1 MKLWLNRLPSAF
13 PRVADAFVD
22 AGFEVIALPCV
33 QSHPLDVSLDS
44 AIVDFDRFDH
54 VIVTSPESA
63 RLLIDAV
70 ASRWAQWPAKQQFWA
85 VGAGTSELLNDESHS
100 VRTASSPGSQS
111 LMYLMRSEIVLESQI
126 LVVSG
131 KGSGRQ
137 FDQLNSVLMDPVS
150 HLELFELVPHFDLGN
165 TRIDAV
171 DGVVHGSALL
181 VRAFLKIAET
191 HGLSVLDCL
200 HFVTSSDAKAQLPT
214 GSRYHQIQ
222 SPTPEGVRLAMQGDP
237 SVKD

>member
-1 MKLWLNRLPSAF
+1 M
-13 PRVADAFVD
+13 
-22 AGFEVIALPCV
+22 IALPCV
-33 QSHPLDVSLDS
+33 QSYSLDVSLDS

-54 VIVTSPESA
+54 VVVTSPESA

-85 VGAGTSELLNDESHS
+85 VGVGTSELLKDESHT
-100 VRTASSPGSQS
+100 VRIASSPGSKS
-111 LMYLMRSEIVLESQI
+111 LMHLMRSEILPESQI

-137 FDQLNSVLMDPVS
+137 FDQLNSVLMDSVT
-150 HLELFELVPHFDLGN
+150 HLELFELVPHFDLEN
-165 TRIDAV
+165 TSIDGV
-171 DGVVHGSALL
+171 DGVVHGSAVL
-181 VRAFLKIAET
+181 VRSFLKIAEA
-191 HGLSVLDCL
+191 HGLSVLDYL
-200 HFVTSSDAKAQLPT
+200 HFVTSSDAKAQLPI

>member
-33 QSHPLDVSLDS
+33 RSHPLDVSLDS
-44 AIVDFDRFDH
+44 AIGDFDRFDH
-54 VIVTSPESA
+54 VVVTSPESA

-85 VGAGTSELLNDESHS
+85 VGVGTSELLRDESHS
-100 VRTASSPGSQS
+100 VRTASSPGSKS
-111 LMYLMRSEIVLESQI
+111 LMHLMRSEILPESQI

-131 KGSGRQ
+131 KASGRQ
-137 FDQLNSVLMDPVS
+137 FDQLNSMLMLPVS

-165 TRIDAV
+165 TRIDAF

-181 VRAFLKIAET
+181 VHAFLKIAET

-200 HFVTSSDAKAQLPT
+200 HFVTSSDAKAQLPA

>member
-22 AGFEVIALPCV
+22 SGFEVIALPCV
-33 QSHPLDVSLDS
+33 QSYPLDVSLDS

-54 VIVTSPESA
+54 VVVTSPESA

-70 ASRWAQWPAKQQFWA
+70 VSRWAQWPAKQQFWA
-85 VGAGTSELLNDESHS
+85 VGVGTSELLKDESHT
-100 VRTASSPGSQS
+100 VRTASNPGSKS
-111 LMYLMRSEIVLESQI
+111 LVYLMRSEILPESQI

-137 FDQLNSVLMDPVS
+137 FDQLNSVLMDPVT

-191 HGLSVLDCL
+191 HGLSVLDYL
-200 HFVTSSDAKAQLPT
+200 HFVTSSDAKAQLPG

>member
-33 QSHPLDVSLDS
+33 QSYPLDVSLDS

-54 VIVTSPESA
+54 VVVTSPESA

-70 ASRWAQWPAKQQFWA
+70 TSRWAQWPAKQQFWA
-85 VGAGTSELLNDESHS
+85 VGVGTSELLRDESHS
-100 VRTASSPGSQS
+100 VRTASSPGSKS
-111 LMYLMRSEIVLESQI
+111 LMHLMRSEILPESQI

-131 KGSGRQ
+131 KASGRQ
-137 FDQLNSVLMDPVS
+137 FDQLNSVLMLPVS

-165 TRIDAV
+165 TRIDAI

-181 VRAFLKIAET
+181 VHAFLKIAET

-200 HFVTSSDAKAQLPT
+200 HFVTSSDAKAQLPA

>member
-33 QSHPLDVSLDS
+33 QSYPLDVSLDS

-54 VIVTSPESA
+54 VVVTSPESA

-85 VGAGTSELLNDESHS
+85 VGVGTSELLRDESHS
-100 VRTASSPGSQS
+100 VRTASSPGSKS
-111 LMYLMRSEIVLESQI
+111 LMHLMRSEILPESQI

-131 KGSGRQ
+131 KASGRQ
-137 FDQLNSVLMDPVS
+137 FDQLNSVLMLPVS

-181 VRAFLKIAET
+181 VHAFLKIAET

-200 HFVTSSDAKAQLPT
+200 HFVTSSDAKAQLPA

>member
-1 MKLWLNRLPSAF
+1 LKLWLNRLPSAF

-22 AGFEVIALPCV
+22 AGFEVIAVPCV
-33 QSHPLDVSLDS
+33 RSHPLDVSLDS

-54 VIVTSPESA
+54 VVVTSPESA

-85 VGAGTSELLNDESHS
+85 VGVGTSELLTDESHS
-100 VRTASSPGSQS
+100 VRTASRPGSQS
-111 LMYLMRSEIVLESQI
+111 LMHLMRSGIVPESQI

-150 HLELFELVPHFDLGN
+150 HLELFDLVPHFDLGN

-181 VRAFLKIAET
+181 VRAFLKTAET
-191 HGLSVLDCL
+191 YGLSVLDYL
-200 HFVTSSDAKAQLPT
+200 HFVTSSDAKAQLPA

>member
-33 QSHPLDVSLDS
+33 QSYPLDVSLDS
-44 AIVDFDRFDH
+44 AIVDFDRFDQ
-54 VIVTSPESA
+54 VVVTSPESA

-85 VGAGTSELLNDESHS
+85 VGAGTSELLRDESYS
-100 VRTASSPGSQS
+100 VRIASSPGSKS
-111 LMYLMRSEIVLESQI
+111 LMHLMRSEILPESQI
-126 LVVSG
+126 LVVSA

-137 FDQLNSVLMDPVS
+137 FDQLNSLLMLPVS

-165 TRIDAV
+165 TRIDVV

-181 VRAFLKIAET
+181 VRAFLKIAEA
-191 HGLSVLDCL
+191 HGLSVLDYL
-200 HFVTSSDAKAQLPT
+200 HFVTSSDAKAQLPA

>member
-33 QSHPLDVSLDS
+33 QSSPIDVSLDS

-54 VIVTSPESA
+54 VVVTSPESA
-63 RLLIDAV
+63 RLLIDIV

-85 VGAGTSELLNDESHS
+85 VGVGTWELLKDESHS
-100 VRTASSPGSQS
+100 VRTASSPGSKS
-111 LMYLMRSEIVLESQI
+111 LMHLMRSEILPESQI

-137 FDQLNSVLMDPVS
+137 FDQLNSVLMDPIS

-165 TRIDAV
+165 TRIDPV

-200 HFVTSSDAKAQLPT
+200 HFVTSSDAKAQLPA

>member
-1 MKLWLNRLPSAF
+1 M
-13 PRVADAFVD
+13 
-22 AGFEVIALPCV
+22 IALPCV
-33 QSHPLDVSLDS
+33 QSYPLDVSLHS

-54 VIVTSPESA
+54 VVVTSPESA

-70 ASRWAQWPAKQQFWA
+70 ALRWAQWPAKQQFWA
-85 VGAGTSELLNDESHS
+85 VGVGTSELLKDELHR
-100 VRTASSPGSQS
+100 VRTAPSPGSKS
-111 LMYLMRSEIVLESQI
+111 LMHLMRSEILPESRLLI
-126 LVVSG
+126 VSG

-137 FDQLNSVLMDPVS
+137 FDQLNPALLDPVT

-165 TRIDAV
+165 SSIDEV

-191 HGLSVLDCL
+191 YDLSVLDYL
-200 HFVTSSDAKAQLPT
+200 HFVTSSDAKAQLPA

-222 SPTPEGVRLAMQGDP
+222 SPTPEGVRLAIQGDP

>member
-1 MKLWLNRLPSAF
+1 MKLLLNRLPSAF
-13 PRVADAFVD
+13 PRVAVAFVD
-22 AGFEVIALPCV
+22 SGFEVIAFPCV
-33 QSHPLDVSLDS
+33 QSYPLDVSLDS

-54 VIVTSPESA
+54 VVVTSPESA

-70 ASRWAQWPAKQQFWA
+70 ASRWAQWPSKQQFWA
-85 VGAGTSELLNDESHS
+85 VGVGTSELLKDELHT
-100 VRTASSPGSQS
+100 VRTAPSPGSTS
-111 LMYLMRSEIVLESQI
+111 LIHLMRSEILPESRLLI
-126 LVVSG
+126 ASG

-137 FDQLNSVLMDPVS
+137 FDQLNPALLDPVM

-165 TRIDAV
+165 TSIDEV

-181 VRAFLKIAET
+181 VRAFLKLAET
-191 HGLSVLDCL
+191 YDLSVLDYL
-200 HFVTSSDAKAQLPT
+200 HFVTSSDAKAQLPA

-222 SPTPEGVRLAMQGDP
+222 SPTPEGVRLAIQGDP

>member
-33 QSHPLDVSLDS
+33 QSYPLDVSLDS
-44 AIVDFDRFDH
+44 AIVDFDCFDH
-54 VIVTSPESA
+54 VVVTSPESA

-70 ASRWAQWPAKQQFWA
+70 ASKWAQWPAKQQFWA
-85 VGAGTSELLNDESHS
+85 VGVGTSELLKDESHS
-100 VRTASSPGSQS
+100 VRTASSPGSKS
-111 LMYLMRSEIVLESQI
+111 LMHLMRSEILPESQI

-137 FDQLNSVLMDPVS
+137 FDQLNSVLMLPVS

-165 TRIDAV
+165 TRIDPV

-181 VRAFLKIAET
+181 VRAFLKIAEM

-200 HFVTSSDAKAQLPT
+200 HFVTSSDAKAQLPA
-214 GSRYHQIQ
+214 GSRYHRIQ

>member
-1 MKLWLNRLPSAF
+1 LKLWLNRLPSAF

-33 QSHPLDVSLDS
+33 RSHPLDVSLDS

-54 VIVTSPESA
+54 VVVTSPESA

-85 VGAGTSELLNDESHS
+85 VGVGTSELLTDESHS
-100 VRTASSPGSQS
+100 VRTASRPGSQS
-111 LMYLMRSEIVLESQI
+111 LMHLMRSGIVPESQI

-181 VRAFLKIAET
+181 VRAFLKIAEM
-191 HGLSVLDCL
+191 HDLSVLVSL
-200 HFVTSSDAKAQLPT
+200 HFVTSSDAKAQLPA
-214 GSRYHQIQ
+214 GSRYHQIEA
-222 SPTPEGVRLAMQGDP
+222 PTPEGVRLAMQGDP

>member
-13 PRVADAFVD
+13 PRAADAFVD

-33 QSHPLDVSLDS
+33 QSYPLDVSLDS

-54 VIVTSPESA
+54 VVVTSPESA

-85 VGAGTSELLNDESHS
+85 VGVGTSELLRDESHS
-100 VRTASSPGSQS
+100 VRTASSPGSKS
-111 LMYLMRSEIVLESQI
+111 LMHLMRSEILPESQI

-131 KGSGRQ
+131 KGSGCQ
-137 FDQLNSVLMDPVS
+137 FDQLNSVLIDPVS
-150 HLELFELVPHFDLGN
+150 HLELFELVPHFDHGN
-165 TRIDAV
+165 IRIDAV

-200 HFVTSSDAKAQLPT
+200 HFVTSSDAKAQLPA

>member
-33 QSHPLDVSLDS
+33 RSHPLDVSLDS

-54 VIVTSPESA
+54 VVVTSPESA

-85 VGAGTSELLNDESHS
+85 VGVGTSELLTDESHS
-100 VRTASSPGSQS
+100 VRTASRPGSQS
-111 LMYLMRSEIVLESQI
+111 LMYLMRSGIVPESQI

-181 VRAFLKIAET
+181 VRAFLKIAEM
-191 HGLSVLDCL
+191 HDLSVLDSL
-200 HFVTSSDAKAQLPT
+200 HFVTSSDAKAQLPA
-214 GSRYHQIQ
+214 GSRYHQIEA
-222 SPTPEGVRLAMQGDP
+222 PTPEGVRLAMQGDP

>member
-33 QSHPLDVSLDS
+33 QSYPLDVSLDS

-54 VIVTSPESA
+54 VVVTSPESA

-85 VGAGTSELLNDESHS
+85 VGVGTSELLRDESHS
-100 VRTASSPGSQS
+100 VRTASSPGSKS
-111 LMYLMRSEIVLESQI
+111 LMHLMRSEILPESQI

-131 KGSGRQ
+131 KASGRQ
-137 FDQLNSVLMDPVS
+137 FDQLNSVLMLPVS

-165 TRIDAV
+165 TRIDAI

-181 VRAFLKIAET
+181 VHAFLKIAET

-200 HFVTSSDAKAQLPT
+200 HFVTSSDAKAQLPA

>member
-33 QSHPLDVSLDS
+33 QSFPLDVSLDS

-54 VIVTSPESA
+54 VVVTSPESA

-85 VGAGTSELLNDESHS
+85 VGVGTSELLRDESHS
-100 VRTASSPGSQS
+100 VRTASSPGSKS
-111 LMYLMRSEIVLESQI
+111 LMHLMRSEILPESQI

-131 KGSGRQ
+131 KASGRQ
-137 FDQLNSVLMDPVS
+137 FDQLNSVLMLPVS

-181 VRAFLKIAET
+181 VHAFLKIAET

-200 HFVTSSDAKAQLPT
+200 HFVTSSDAKAQLPA

>member
-1 MKLWLNRLPSAF
+1 M
-13 PRVADAFVD
+13 
-22 AGFEVIALPCV
+22 
-33 QSHPLDVSLDS
+33 DS

-54 VIVTSPESA
+54 VVVTSPESA

-70 ASRWAQWPAKQQFWA
+70 ALRWAQWPAKQQFWA
-85 VGAGTSELLNDESHS
+85 VGVGTSELLKDELHR
-100 VRTASSPGSQS
+100 VRTAPSPGSKS
-111 LMYLMRSEIVLESQI
+111 LMHLMRSEILPESRLLI
-126 LVVSG
+126 VSG

-137 FDQLNSVLMDPVS
+137 FDQLNPALLHPVT

-165 TRIDAV
+165 SSIDEV

-191 HGLSVLDCL
+191 YDLSVLDYL
-200 HFVTSSDAKAQLPT
+200 HFVTSSDAKAQLPA

-222 SPTPEGVRLAMQGDP
+222 SPTPEGVRLAIQGDP